1 MNPTAPAQRL
11 ARQITKVVGP
21 CYQDDSRLTDVAMLI
36 DAAIQEATNKAVT
49 ASNTWRDDF
58 YKMVVERD
66 QLRADLAAAYEREKV
81 LREGAMR
88 DAALRTVAAELEH
101 AVREMLSFISI
112 VHPGE
117 EDDIETMAQIE
128 KTEGMATAAL
138 ASYARLQNRV
148 KVIQDTGIAGAPKF
162 YVGGSLPTS
171 HNETH

>member
-21 CYQDDSRLTDVAMLI
+21 YYQDDSRLTDVAMLI

-88 DAALRTVAAELEH
+88 DAALRTVAAEM
-101 AVREMLSFISI
+101 AVDLQGLREIRVSNGYM
-112 VHPGE
+112 PGWG
-117 EDDIETMAQIE
+117 IAS
-128 KTEGMATAAL
+128 L
-138 ASYARLQNRV
+138 ASYARLQ
-148 KVIQDTGIAGAPKF
+148 K
-162 YVGGSLPTS
+162 
-171 HNETH
+171 ETK